1 MSTTWAVISSLIL
14 LAGNGFFVA
23 AEFAL
28 VASKRYRL
36 EHAAAE
42 GSRAARA
49 ALDGS
54 RDLALML
61 AGAQLGITLCTLG
74 LGALAEPAIEHLVH
88 PLLHA
93 AGLPDVPSGVIAFL
107 LALVLVTFLHLVIGE
122 MMPKSWAITDP
133 ERSATIL
140 ALPFRAFVRAIRPAL
155 VGLNGL
161 ANAALK
167 PFGVHAQDQL
177 AQAHG
182 PEEMNIL
189 LERSRAEG
197 LLEAE
202 QTELLTSMLKL
213 QETKVRD
220 LLIPDDQLVTVSP
233 GSTAAEVEA
242 ASLRSGRSRLAVV
255 SAGPL
260 SAGSFSAGSFS
271 AGSFSAG
278 PVSAGSASAGS
289 ASAGP
294 VSAGPVSAGAASAAA
309 SSGAAG
315 PDSSVAASGAASAS
329 AGSGAGSGSGG
340 QVVGVVHVR
349 EAVRATTAG
358 MPATAAQLMDPP
370 FDLDASV
377 TVTDAVTRMRAAR
390 AQLAMVTRD
399 GERVG
404 FVALEDLLEQ
414 VIGEFDDETD
424 PVPVGRRMR

>member
-1 MSTTWAVISSLIL
+1 MSTTWAAICSFLL
-14 LAGNGFFVA
+14 LAGNAFFVA

-36 EHAAAE
+36 EHAAAD
-42 GSRAARA
+42 GSRAAKA

-54 RDLALML
+54 RELSIML
-61 AGAQLGITLCTLG
+61 AGAQLGITLCSLG
-74 LGALAEPAIEHLVH
+74 LGALAEPAIEHLLA
-88 PLLHA
+88 PLLHDI
-93 AGLPDVPSGVIAFL
+93 GLHEVPSEIIAL
-107 LALVLVTFLHLVIGE
+107 LFALVVVTFLHLVIGE

-133 ERSATIL
+133 ERSATLL
-140 ALPFRAFVRAIRPAL
+140 ALPFRGFVRVVRPAL
-155 VGLNGL
+155 VALNWL
-161 ANAALK
+161 ANAALR

-197 LLEAE
+197 LIGAE

-213 QETKVRD
+213 QETTVAD
-220 LLIPDDQLVTVSP
+220 VLILDDQLVTVAPDS
-233 GSTAAEVEA
+233 SALDVEA

-255 SAGPL
+255 SPAT
-260 SAGSFSAGSFS
+260 
-271 AGSFSAG
+271 
-278 PVSAGSASAGS
+278 
-289 ASAGP
+289 
-294 VSAGPVSAGAASAAA
+294 GA
-309 SSGAAG
+309 
-315 PDSSVAASGAASAS
+315 
-329 AGSGAGSGSGG
+329 
-340 QVVGVVHVR
+340 VVGVVHVR

-358 MPATAAQLMDPP
+358 IDVTAEELMDSA
-370 FDLDASV
+370 FVLDAAV
-377 TVTDAVTRMRAAR
+377 TVTDAVTAMRGAR
-390 AQLAMVTRD
+390 AQLAMVTRG